1 MSTGAVNVILI
12 RNIRYIIFWLI
23 GRILI
28 RETIRDKLHAIGVYA
43 HTVHIENHWKQDAV
57 QSEHISEEV
66 DTDGV
71 S

>member
-1 MSTGAVNVILI
+1 M
-12 RNIRYIIFWLI
+12 
-23 GRILI
+23 I

-57 QSEHISEEV
+57 QSEHMSEEV